1 MKIFIGKVENRN
13 DPLKLGRCQVR
24 VMGVHDENPAVLP
37 TIDLPWA
44 MPISPVNSAAS
55 AGIGVSPTGIVLGSI
70 VLITFTDKDD
80 QTPVILGTLAGVPQN
95 QNNSLVL
102 KPSDRK
108 GNINTAVKI
117 GSDGVSKLAS
127 GQIDSNVNI
136 INAVATRSGGDVE
149 TSAQVSED
157 SKALL
162 KGDLEIENA

>member
-24 VMGVHDENPAVLP
+24 VMGVHDENPAILP

-102 KPSDRK
+102 K
-108 GNINTAVKI
+108 
-117 GSDGVSKLAS
+117 
-127 GQIDSNVNI
+127 
-136 INAVATRSGGDVE
+136 
-149 TSAQVSED
+149 
-157 SKALL
+157 AL
-162 KGDLEIENA
+162 GPICV

>member
-70 VLITFTDKDD
+70 VLITFTDKD
-80 QTPVILGTLAGVPQN
+80 GVVEDPKVFAKIFDDIQAEVFRR
-95 QNNSLVL
+95 Q
-102 KPSDRK
+102 
-108 GNINTAVKI
+108 NINK
-117 GSDGVSKLAS
+117 
-127 GQIDSNVNI
+127 
-136 INAVATRSGGDVE
+136 
-149 TSAQVSED
+149 
-157 SKALL
+157 
-162 KGDLEIENA
+162 